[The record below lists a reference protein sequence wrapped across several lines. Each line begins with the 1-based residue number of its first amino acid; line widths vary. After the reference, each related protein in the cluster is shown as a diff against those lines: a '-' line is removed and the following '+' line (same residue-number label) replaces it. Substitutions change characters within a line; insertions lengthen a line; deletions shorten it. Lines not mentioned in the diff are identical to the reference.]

1 MNDFADYKS
10 ERRSMSKQNRTRA
23 ITALTGGV
31 CLILL
36 AITVRVGAAR
46 QQGIAAASPA
56 ASKSA
61 AVLAATDEVLKETS
75 QVRQLSIL
83 RPVKSGA
90 QSREEIRQ
98 YITTNLTE
106 ENSPQR
112 LHASEVE
119 MKKLGL
125 VPPTFDLRGFL
136 VKVLT
141 EQVAGYYNAKKR
153 EFFLADWID
162 IDAQKPVM
170 AHELTHALQDQHFDL
185 TRFENWP
192 KGESDSELAFHA
204 LVEGDAT
211 LTMTLYMSKNPAR
224 AFAFLKSLAATGTA
238 NSQEIDN
245 APRALRES
253 LLFPYQ
259 QGLQWVAQV
268 QKSGGWDGVSRAFT
282 NLPQSSEQILHIEK
296 YFSHEAPV
304 KLAMPDVSKQLGSDW
319 KRIDY
324 DVNGEWSYYLIL
336 DQFLK
341 SDNESKRA
349 SEGWGGDRYAVYENS
364 RTGEAVIMQMSQ
376 WDTEQDAVEF
386 FNAYAKRTA
395 RRYGQLQT
403 VPSKESQEMVRQWT
417 TGEGTVFLERRGNRV
432 VVIEGVSDASR
443 IPALRSKLWS

>member
-1 MNDFADYKS
+1 
-10 ERRSMSKQNRTRA
+10 MSKRKRTLTV
-23 ITALTGGV
+23 TALSGGL

-36 AITVRVGAAR
+36 VVNVGVGAAY

-61 AVLAATDEVLKETS
+61 AVVAATNEVLKETS

-90 QSREEIRQ
+90 QSREEIQR
-98 YITTNLTE
+98 YVTSNLDE
-106 ENSPQR
+106 ENSPER
-112 LHASEVE
+112 LHASEIE

-125 VPPTFDLRGFL
+125 VPSSFDLRGFI
-136 VKVLT
+136 VRVLT

-185 TRFENWP
+185 RRFENWP

-211 LTMTLYMSKNPAR
+211 LTMTLYMSKDPAR
-224 AFAFLKSLAATGTA
+224 AFAFLKSLAATGSA

-268 QKSGGWDGVSRAFT
+268 QKRGGWDGVSHAFT
-282 NLPQSSEQILHIEK
+282 DLPQSSEQILHVEK
-296 YFSHEAPV
+296 YFRHEAPV
-304 KLAMPDVSKQLGSDW
+304 KLVVADASKQLGPDW

-341 SDNESKRA
+341 SENESKRA

-364 RTGEAVIMQMSQ
+364 RTGEAVITQMSE
-376 WDTEQDAVEF
+376 WDSEQDAVEF

-395 RRYGQLQT
+395 RRYEQLQT
-403 VPSKESQEMVRQWT
+403 VPSTESQELLREWT
-417 TGEGTVFLERRGNRV
+417 TREGTVLLERRGNRV
-432 VVIEGVSDASR
+432 GIIEGVTDATR
-443 IPALRSKLWS
+443 VPLLRSKLWS